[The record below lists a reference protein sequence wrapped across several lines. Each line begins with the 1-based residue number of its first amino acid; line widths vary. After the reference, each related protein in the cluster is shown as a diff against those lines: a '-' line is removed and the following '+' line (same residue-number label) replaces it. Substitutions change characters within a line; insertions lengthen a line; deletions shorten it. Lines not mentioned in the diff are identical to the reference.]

1 MLINGKIDIDFVK
14 RYPEFQNDSLMI
26 QVKMFKQTT
35 NASILQEAKDAY
47 QKMYPEVR
55 NLFPQV
61 ALLMKLLL
69 LCPVSSCECE
79 RSFSA
84 LRRLKTWLRSTMIP
98 RRLNFVC
105 VCHVHRDIL
114 DEQDVEY

>member
-69 LCPVSSCECE
+69 ICPVSSCECE

-84 LRRLKTWLRSTMIP
+84 LRRLKKCLRSTMTQ

-105 VCHVHRDIL
+105 VCHVRRDIL
-114 DEQDVEY
+114 NKLLNI